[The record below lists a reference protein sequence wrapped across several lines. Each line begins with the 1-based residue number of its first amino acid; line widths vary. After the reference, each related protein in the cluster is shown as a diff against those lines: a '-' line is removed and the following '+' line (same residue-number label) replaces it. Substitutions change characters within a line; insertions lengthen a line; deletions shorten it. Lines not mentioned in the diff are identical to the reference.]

1 MTPRSSALTPPNTP
15 PNWFVPYLEFQND
28 TRTLGPGVLTIGSGT
43 EAAWRIRDHDL
54 LPVHAIVAPASGGD
68 ALISRA
74 RSDALV
80 SVNGVEVKAGEHRIK
95 FNDVIQLNSARLIYR
110 QVAHEGS
117 SDVGFLRDVRRNR
130 AYKLSHN
137 TTIGRDAICEV
148 LVQEP
153 SVSRIHAEITR
164 DRDGYHVAPKDR
176 SYTLLNGERLVT
188 PTLLRE
194 GDELAIGRTNLRF
207 TTEPQTNAVTAEAH
221 RFVADSRTARQP
233 TAFMGIVAYREE
245 RASYT
250 RRYRL
255 FVAGLV
261 VLVLAALA
269 FLFRS

>member
-1 MTPRSSALTPPNTP
+1 
-15 PNWFVPYLEFQND
+15 VPYLEFQND
-28 TRTLGPGVLTIGSGT
+28 TRTIGPGVLTIGSGT

-74 RSDALV
+74 RSDAAV
-80 SVNGVEVKAGEHRIK
+80 SVNGVEIKAGEHRVR
-95 FNDVIQLNSARLIYR
+95 FNDVIQLNSAKLTYR
-110 QVAHEGS
+110 QVSHEGT

-176 SYTLLNGERLVT
+176 SYTLLNGQRLNA
-188 PTLLRE
+188 PTVLHE
-194 GDELAIGRTNLRF
+194 GDELSIGRTVLRF
-207 TTEPQTNAVTAEAH
+207 TTERQTGAITAEANK
-221 RFVADSRTARQP
+221 FVADARTARQP
-233 TAFMGIVAYREE
+233 TAFMGIVAYREMQG
-245 RASYT
+245 SD
-250 RRYRL
+250 RRKSRIYATIGI
-255 FVAGLV
+255 VV
-261 VLVLAALA
+261 VLAVLAL
-269 FLFRS
+269 LFR

>member
-1 MTPRSSALTPPNTP
+1 M
-15 PNWFVPYLEFQND
+15 PYLEFQND
-28 TRTLGPGVLTIGSGT
+28 TRTIGPGVLTIGSGA

-68 ALISRA
+68 ALISRG
-74 RSDALV
+74 RSDAHVL
-80 SVNGVEVKAGEHRIK
+80 VNGVEIKAGEHRIR
-95 FNDVIQLNSARLIYR
+95 FNDVVQLNSAKLIYR
-110 QVAHEGS
+110 QVAHEGA

-176 SYTLLNGERLVT
+176 SYTLLNNERLMA

-194 GDELAIGRTNLRF
+194 GDELAIGRTVLRF
-207 TTEPQTNAVTAEAH
+207 TTEPQSGAVTAETN
-221 RFVADSRTARQP
+221 RFVADTRTARQP
-233 TAFMGIVAYREE
+233 TQFMGMVAYQELRG
-245 RASYT
+245 SHT
-250 RRYRL
+250 RRNRIIAA
-255 FVAGLV
+255 VAV
-261 VLVLAALA
+261 VIALAALSL
-269 FLFRS
+269 LFR

>member
-1 MTPRSSALTPPNTP
+1 M
-15 PNWFVPYLEFQND
+15 PYLEFQND

-74 RSDALV
+74 RSDAAV
-80 SVNGVEVKAGEHRIK
+80 AVNGVEIKAGEHRIR
-95 FNDVIQLNSARLIYR
+95 FNDVIQLNSARLTYR
-110 QVAHEGS
+110 QVAHEGA
-117 SDVGFLRDVRRNR
+117 SDIGFLRDVRRNR

-176 SYTLLNGERLVT
+176 SYTLLNGQRLHA
-188 PTLLRE
+188 PTLLHE
-194 GDELAIGRTNLRF
+194 GDELGIGQTVLRF
-207 TTEPQTNAVTAEAH
+207 TTERQSNAITAEAN
-221 RFVADSRTARQP
+221 RFVADARTARQP
-233 TAFMGIVAYREE
+233 TAFLGIVAYREQQG
-245 RASYT
+245 SSI
-250 RRYRL
+250 RRSRIYAAIGI
-255 FVAGLV
+255 VV
-261 VLVLAALA
+261 VLAVLAL
-269 FLFRS
+269 LFR

>member
-1 MTPRSSALTPPNTP
+1 M
-15 PNWFVPYLEFQND
+15 PYLEFQND

-68 ALISRA
+68 ALISCA
-74 RSDALV
+74 RSGATV
-80 SVNGVEVKAGEHRIK
+80 SVNGVEIKAGEHRIR
-95 FNDVIQLNSARLIYR
+95 FNDVIQLNSARLVYR
-110 QVAHEGS
+110 QVVHEGI

-176 SYTLLNGERLVT
+176 SYTLLNGQRLNE
-188 PTLLRE
+188 PTMLHE
-194 GDELAIGRTNLRF
+194 GDELSIGRTVLRF
-207 TTEPQTNAVTAEAH
+207 TAEPQSGAITAEAN
-221 RFVADSRTARQP
+221 RFVADARSARQP
-233 TAFMGIVAYREE
+233 TGFLGIVAYREQ
-245 RASYT
+245 RGVDA
-250 RRYRL
+250 RRSRIY
-255 FVAGLV
+255 AAIGIA
-261 VLVLAALA
+261 AALA
-269 FLFRS
+269 VLALLFR

>member
-1 MTPRSSALTPPNTP
+1 L
-15 PNWFVPYLEFQND
+15 PYLEFQND

-74 RSDALV
+74 RSDASV
-80 SVNGVEVKAGEHRIK
+80 SVNGVEIKAGEHRVR
-95 FNDVIQLNSARLIYR
+95 FNDVIQLNSARLVYR
-110 QVAHEGS
+110 QVSHEGTP
-117 SDVGFLRDVRRNR
+117 DVGFLRDVRRNR

-176 SYTLLNGERLVT
+176 SYTLLNGQRLNA
-188 PTLLRE
+188 PTMLHE
-194 GDELAIGRTNLRF
+194 GDELAIGRTVLRF
-207 TTEPQTNAVTAEAH
+207 TTERQSGAITAEAN
-221 RFVADSRTARQP
+221 RFVADGRSARQP
-233 TAFMGIVAYREE
+233 TAFMGIVAYREMQG
-245 RASYT
+245 ADA
-250 RRYRL
+250 RRSRIY
-255 FVAGLV
+255 AAIGIAA
-261 VLVLAALA
+261 VLAVLA
-269 FLFRS
+269 FLFR